1 MTSETPPPPPPHLTR
16 RFLLFSLQTQFH
28 LCHYATCHD
37 EEQFEG
43 AELFAPERWLR
54 PGAGGAACG
63 ERTSPRH
70 HPYSFIPFGVGVRAC
85 VGKRL
90 AEMEMFLALSRV
102 RDVPK
107 DTFCPPTHVS
117 HTLVS
122 PRSSSSTTTCGRN
135 PQTRRWSPRL
145 GPCSSRQSPST
156 SASCPEPEGG
166 GGRHSGPAGPVR
178 REHVPRQALRGTSG
192 TCLPPG
198 VPSGIRNCYQNIG
211 DIQGI

>member
-1 MTSETPPPPPPHLTR
+1 M
-16 RFLLFSLQTQFH
+16 
-28 LCHYATCHD
+28 
-37 EEQFEG
+37 
-43 AELFAPERWLR
+43 
-54 PGAGGAACG
+54 
-63 ERTSPRH
+63 
-70 HPYSFIPFGVGVRAC
+70 
-85 VGKRL
+85 GKRL

-135 PQTRRWSPRL
+135 PQTRWWSPRL

-166 GGRHSGPAGPVR
+166 GGATRDPQGQSAENTFPVR
-178 REHVPRQALRGTSG
+178 LSEEHLGRVYHLESPRE
-192 TCLPPG
+192 
-198 VPSGIRNCYQNIG
+198 SGIVTRISEIFKEFDLSVRHGQQDRGDNVLQQNSMFNLQI
-211 DIQGI
+211 DTLTLRYKI